1 MLNNKDVHT
10 IENKDIN
17 IVICCPD
24 QIAFWLTGL
33 YITTSYGMWSA
44 LSRPICQNHS
54 AMPRKSWQRLY
65 QVKLKI
71 HINATDIHCCP
82 KIVLFWIHQKRR
94 FTRAISLITYF
105 YQNQLANFWH
115 KDSLYEEYSNS
126 KISKLYEVIR
136 NGSVY

>member
-54 AMPRKSWQRLY
+54 AMPRKFWQRLY
-65 QVKLKI
+65 QVKLKFI
-71 HINATDIHCCP
+71 LMQQTFIAA
-82 KIVLFWIHQKRR
+82 QKLCH
-94 FTRAISLITYF
+94 FELTKS
-105 YQNQLANFWH
+105 
-115 KDSLYEEYSNS
+115 KDSREQSSWYWHIFIKTNKQISGI
-126 KISKLYEVIR
+126 KIPWMTSIQSARHQSCMRL
-136 NGSVY
+136 